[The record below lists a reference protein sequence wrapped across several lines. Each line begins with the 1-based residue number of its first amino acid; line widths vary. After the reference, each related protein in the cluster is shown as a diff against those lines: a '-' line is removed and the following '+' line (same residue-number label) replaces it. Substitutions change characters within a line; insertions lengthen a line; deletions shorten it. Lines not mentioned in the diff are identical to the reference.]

1 LDNIE
6 TDEEARILG
15 EKIIDRFGPLPQAVK
30 ELFNGLKLR
39 WLCKKIGFERVI
51 LKNNKLRCYFV
62 SNPQS
67 PFYESALFQKVIL
80 YVNGKGDSKMGFK
93 KSGNYF
99 LLVRE
104 GVKNMTQTKKVLK
117 DIVDG
122 VSAK

>member
-1 LDNIE
+1 
-6 TDEEARILG
+6 
-15 EKIIDRFGPLPQAVK
+15 
-30 ELFNGLKLR
+30 
-39 WLCKKIGFERVI
+39 
-51 LKNNKLRCYFV
+51 
-62 SNPQS
+62 
-67 PFYESALFQKVIL
+67 
-80 YVNGKGDSKMGFK
+80 MGFK